1 VRLLP
6 HGKAHVAIHLAACE
20 PEPVPAVSAGATGA
34 VPSHEAGPAARHP
47 ASAADDAVTTLY
59 AAHYRSLVRM
69 AAMLVSDTGTAEEVV
84 QDCFIGMHRAFW
96 RLRDTDKALHYLRRS
111 VVNRSRSVL
120 RHAAVADR
128 YQPKPEPDMPSA
140 EQGAIARLDRAE
152 VISALR
158 SLPLR
163 QREAIVLRFYLDL
176 SEEQV
181 ASAMNITR
189 GAVKAHTARGKA
201 ALRTVLEQTRPS

>member
-1 VRLLP
+1 ML
-6 HGKAHVAIHLAACE
+6 LAAGG
-20 PEPVPAVSAGATGA
+20 PEPVPAASAGAAGSA
-34 VPSHEAGPAARHP
+34 CSHEPGPDAGRP
-47 ASAADDAVTTLY
+47 ASAADDAVTALY
-59 AAHYRSLVRM
+59 AAHYWSLVRL
-69 AAMLVSDTGTAEEVV
+69 AAMLVADTGTAEEVV
-84 QDCFIGMHRAFW
+84 QDCFVGVHRAFW
-96 RLRDTDKALHYLRRS
+96 RLRDTEKALHYLRRS

-128 YQPKPEPDMPSA
+128 YQPKPEPDVPSA
-140 EQGAIARLDRAE
+140 EQGAIALLDRAMM
-152 VISALR
+152 ISALR

-181 ASAMNITR
+181 ASAMNISR

-201 ALRTVLEQTRPS
+201 ALRTVLAQGRLS

>member
-1 VRLLP
+1 
-6 HGKAHVAIHLAACE
+6 VAIQLAAGE
-20 PEPVPAVSAGATGA
+20 PEPVRAASPGAAGSVPTDSPA
-34 VPSHEAGPAARHP
+34 PAARYP
-47 ASAADDAVTTLY
+47 ACTADNAVTALY
-59 AAHYRSLVRM
+59 AAHYRSLVRT
-69 AAMLVSDTGTAEEVV
+69 AAMLVGDTGTAEEVV
-84 QDCFIGMHRAFW
+84 QECFIGMHRAFW
-96 RLRDTDKALHYLRRS
+96 RLRDTDRALHYLRRS

-128 YQPKPEPDMPSA
+128 HQPKPDPHMPSA

-176 SEEQV
+176 SEGQV
-181 ASAMNITR
+181 ASVMKISR

-201 ALRTVLEQTRPS
+201 ALRTVLEQRG